1 VVFQL
6 ELNISISTNSFISNK
21 ADSNLKVKN
30 LEIIK
35 LALHERQNILEK
47 ISEFF
52 RKKFKRKKI
61 IVMDECL
68 HNNKSVIHTL
78 NDRFEV
84 IPLPNEL
91 KTHSD
96 GNLRLVLIE
105 QKYGLVTKD
114 QEMAL
119 IARKVKIKPVYLLID
134 RKGNRALV
142 RVRKNIK

>member
-1 VVFQL
+1 
-6 ELNISISTNSFISNK
+6 
-21 ADSNLKVKN
+21 
-30 LEIIK
+30 
-35 LALHERQNILEK
+35 
-47 ISEFF
+47 
-52 RKKFKRKKI
+52 
-61 IVMDECL
+61 MDECL